1 MSGLELASAS
11 TTFPELVAGCVV
23 SGLGL
28 GSASTPFTEFASWAA
43 VFKGLGAGTF
53 AGGVAGGSEAAL
65 AGAGAGPVRASLG
78 FGKY

>member
-28 GSASTPFTEFASWAA
+28 GSASTEFASWAA